1 MMELSDVLDDD
12 KDNHELYIVKLEYE
26 LDRVRQTYQL
36 NESIWNEKEG
46 TLNSIIAEQKQVIS
60 LLETLL
66 KSNQQY
72 YDDLQKNNLKK
83 EETLQSISAEIEQ
96 TLSSTAQQ
104 IELLSKKVDEAE
116 LTLQERNAELQRYK
130 DSASEKDAQISVYE
144 KDIKTRDSQ
153 ILEFKNK
160 LNALNDDCIN
170 AREELARVSE
180 QYNKVLVT
188 LKDGQNQLIEAKRQR
203 DSFKRARDHLQQTND
218 DLAKKNLEFQDVK
231 NTVIE
236 QTAQISDYE
245 KKLTAKEAQVLDYES
260 QLNQLVSDNARLQ
273 DEFANQK
280 NTIERKLADSIR
292 LYETGRVARNE
303 LSNHKAA
310 LEKNLAETV
319 RLYESEKES
328 RKELEK
334 DAAWQSQELL
344 RLKTEIDHQT
354 REISALGDTRDENA
368 RLQQEIA
375 DLSPLVNRLMQEKQD
390 LQNAAKAQT
399 LEHKRILHQLADS
412 KDRNSA
418 LESYMDQLKQEQ
430 YERFAKIESQ
440 LSSERET
447 RSTIESEWKELNA
460 KYERASVNL
469 TGLFAREQ
477 RYKQNISALEE
488 KVELEKEKAYQTI
501 SYQLGYALVQ
511 AGKSVSGFCRL
522 PSQLLKIRK
531 ESRQRKAQLANKKA
545 LKRVDLPLISA
556 PGSSTYSA
564 DAELVKNVN
573 AETPRE
579 KLRVAAIMDEFTFHS
594 YQPEAN
600 ILQLHPES
608 WEQQLTEFKP
618 ELLFV
623 ESAWNGLDGLWK
635 TKISNADPAIIG
647 IIDWCREH
655 KVPSLFWNKEDPV
668 HFSTFLPVASRVDVV
683 FTTDVDCLP
692 KYKEAL
698 GHDRVYLLPFAAQPL
713 THNPVEKYTRKD
725 AFNFAGSYYLRYPE
739 RQRDFASLI
748 ETVKKLRPLDIYDRN
763 FENPH
768 PHYLFPEK
776 YREYIIGSLPFDQ
789 IDKAYKGY
797 RYGINM
803 NTIKQSQTMFA
814 RRVFE
819 LLASNTIVVSN
830 FSRGVRL
837 MFGDLVVSSDNA
849 NEIEH
854 RLKTICDDETGY
866 RKLRLLGLRKVMKEH
881 TYASR
886 LQFIGQKVLGHPVT
900 DRFPEVVVVA
910 RASTQ
915 SEFDLLRKNIDRQS
929 YKKLRTVILGADD
942 LRTNESRV
950 SLVRDFEG
958 LKAQLADVSANDYIA
973 FFSNADYYG
982 PNYILDLI
990 LANQYSDSNVFGKT
1004 SYYKLDGNS
1013 VTLDSDGT
1021 QYTTVDEIDA
1031 RSSMIRRSVLTDA
1044 VLKQVIRDID
1054 DYRYALSNIL
1064 SLDEFNYCRNGT
1076 PNPND
1081 ITARCVNDLELSNMG
1096 MSLERDISAIASNIK
1111 VPVTS
1116 QQTSLPQI
1124 SAAAIS
1130 QRIPKSSNPSIQWN
1144 MKRGAF
1150 HIVSNLAADKYVYI
1164 YSRQIYP
1171 RAEMN
1176 LVLNSQFKLECDAT
1190 CQLKTVFEF
1199 QDVNGKKIAHSMN
1212 AAGDFNSL
1220 AIPEHCTQIRFGFR
1234 VQGQGEATIKR
1245 LILGNYGQKPSAI
1258 VSTSPYLV
1266 LTKQYPDYDDLYK
1279 YGFLHTRLRSY
1290 KDLGL
1295 NVDVFRL
1302 TNEDGNT
1309 YREFEDID
1317 VVSGDANLLD
1327 ATLSTGQYSNVLV
1340 HLLDER
1346 MWAVLSKYLDTVRV
1360 TVWVHGAEI
1369 QVWQRRQFEF
1379 ERMSADEVKRQKKLS
1394 DKRLKFWQSILK
1406 DPHPNLELVFV
1417 SEYFAREVSED
1428 FSVDLGKVKYDI
1440 VHNYIDGEVFPY
1452 HQKTADHRRKLLS
1465 IRPYASRKY
1474 ANDLTVKAILELSK
1488 RDFFHNLEIA
1498 LYGDGDLFE
1507 QITSPLKGFAN
1518 VKLHRRFLSH
1528 REIAVLHK
1536 DYGIFLTPTRMDS
1549 QGVSRDEAMSS
1560 GLVPITTNVT
1570 AIPEFVDESCGM
1582 LVNGEDYLAMANAV
1596 EELYYSPEKFLKL
1609 SKNAG
1614 ERVRQQSGLGPT
1626 IMKEIQIITRDSAN

>member
-1 MMELSDVLDDD
+1 MMELSGVLDDD

-26 LDRVRQTYQL
+26 LDRVRQTNQL
-36 NESIWNEKEG
+36 NESIWTEKEG
-46 TLNSIIAEQKQVIS
+46 TLNSIIEEQKQVIS

-72 YDDLQKNNLKK
+72 YDDLQKNSQKK
-83 EETLQSISAEIEQ
+83 EETLQSINVEIEQ

-116 LTLQERNAELQRYK
+116 LTLRERNIELQRYR
-130 DSASEKDAQISVYE
+130 DSVREKDARISGYE
-144 KDIKTRDSQ
+144 RDIKTRDSQ

-160 LNALNDDCIN
+160 LNALSNDCKN
-170 AREELARVSE
+170 VRKELASVTE
-180 QYNKVLVT
+180 QYNSALVT
-188 LKDGQNQLIEAKRQR
+188 LKDGQSQLIEAKRQR

-218 DLAKKNLEFQDVK
+218 DLTKKNLEIQDVK
-231 NTVIE
+231 TRVQEEFLNQKSTL
-236 QTAQISDYE
+236 E
-245 KKLTAKEAQVLDYES
+245 KKLAET
-260 QLNQLVSDNARLQ
+260 
-273 DEFANQK
+273 
-280 NTIERKLADSIR
+280 IR
-292 LYETGRVARNE
+292 LYEMGRSARNE

-319 RLYESEKES
+319 RLYESEKVS
-328 RKELEK
+328 RIELEK
-334 DAAWQSQELL
+334 DTAWQSQELL
-344 RLKTEIDHQT
+344 KLKAEIDHQT
-354 REISALGDTRDENA
+354 REISALDDTKDENA
-368 RLQQEIA
+368 RLQQETS
-375 DLSPLVNRLMQEKQD
+375 DLSSMVARLTQENRE
-390 LQNAAKAQT
+390 LQLAANAQT
-399 LEHKRILHQLADS
+399 AEHKRVIVELRNA
-412 KDRNSA
+412 KDRNAS
-418 LESYMDQLKQEQ
+418 LESYMDQVKQEQ
-430 YERFAKIESQ
+430 FQHLARIENQ
-440 LSSERET
+440 LSSEREART
-447 RSTIESEWKELNA
+447 TIESELKGLNA

-469 TGLFAREQ
+469 TGLFAREK

-488 KVELEKEKAYQTI
+488 KIEHEKEKAYQTI

-556 PGSSTYSA
+556 PCSNTHSA
-564 DAELVKNVN
+564 DAELVENMD
-573 AETPRE
+573 AEIPRE

-608 WEQQLTEFKP
+608 WEEQLTEFKP

-635 TKISNADPAIIG
+635 TKISNADPAILG
-647 IIDWCREH
+647 VIDWCRGH

-748 ETVKKLRPLDIYDRN
+748 ETVKKLRTLDIYDRN

-900 DRFPEVVVVA
+900 DQFPEVVVVA
-910 RASTQ
+910 RASTL

-929 YKKLRTVILGADD
+929 YKKLRAVILGADD

-973 FFSNADYYG
+973 FFSNEDYYG

-990 LANQYSDSNVFGKT
+990 LANQYSGSNVFGKT

-1044 VLKQVIRDID
+1044 VLKQVIQDID
-1054 DYRYALSNIL
+1054 VYRFALSNIL

-1096 MSLERDISAIASNIK
+1096 MSLERDISSIASNIK

-1130 QRIPKSSNPSIQWN
+1130 QRIPKSSNPLIQWS

-1150 HIVSNLAADKYVYI
+1150 QIVSNLAADKYVYI

-1234 VQGQGEATIKR
+1234 VQGPGEATIKR

-1295 NVDVFRL
+1295 NVDVFRF

-1327 ATLSTGQYSNVLV
+1327 ATLSTGQYRNVLV
-1340 HLLDER
+1340 HLLDEK

-1440 VHNYIDGEVFPY
+1440 VHNYIDGEAFPY

-1474 ANDLTVKAILELSK
+1474 ANDLTIKAILELSK

-1528 REIAVLHK
+1528 REIAALHK

-1570 AIPEFVDESCGM
+1570 AIPEFVDDSCGM
-1582 LVNGEDYLAMANAV
+1582 LVEGEDYVAMADAV

-1614 ERVRQQSGLGPT
+1614 ERVRRQSGLEPT
-1626 IMKEIQIITRDSAN
+1626 IMKEIQIIKRDAAN